1 MPEIYPA
8 YRGNA
13 ITSHVI
19 ERRPAKLYSAA
30 DHTQGSVRMHIDLTS
45 LTTCDRRTE
54 AEQMDTHCVEAS
66 LDGVV
71 AELSVRDVVTTVRRN
86 QMTPGQQ
93 RKTLKRVSA
102 VKFFEDCAVGDTFES
117 PHMYRVSAEE
127 IKSFAGKWD
136 PQLYHLDE
144 EQAKKV
150 VGQLF
155 APATL
160 TLCISIKLTH
170 DSGYF
175 EISPAAGLG
184 LDEVRMPK
192 PVRVDDQLKV
202 KTTIV
207 SKRESKSRPGLG
219 VLTNRTEVINQ
230 NEEVVLSYVLSAL
243 VYKRPH

>member
-1 MPEIYPA
+1 M
-8 YRGNA
+8 R
-13 ITSHVI
+13 
-19 ERRPAKLYSAA
+19 
-30 DHTQGSVRMHIDLTS
+30 
-45 LTTCDRRTE
+45 
-54 AEQMDTHCVEAS
+54 
-66 LDGVV
+66 
-71 AELSVRDVVTTVRRN
+71 
-86 QMTPGQQ
+86 
-93 RKTLKRVSA
+93 
-102 VKFFEDCAVGDTFES
+102 FFEDCAIGDAFES
-117 PHMYRVSAEE
+117 QSTYRVTAEE

-160 TLCISIKLTH
+160 TLCISVKLTH

-192 PVRVDDQLKV
+192 PVLVDDQLKV

-207 SKRESKSRPGLG
+207 SKRDSQRKPGLG
-219 VLTNRTEVINQ
+219 VMTNRTEVINQ
-230 NEEVVLSYVLSAL
+230 NGEVVLSYLLSAL
-243 VYKRPH
+243 VYKRPL

>member
-1 MPEIYPA
+1 M
-8 YRGNA
+8 N
-13 ITSHVI
+13 
-19 ERRPAKLYSAA
+19 
-30 DHTQGSVRMHIDLTS
+30 IDLTWV
-45 LTTCDRRTE
+45 TTRDRRTM
-54 AEQMDTHCVEAS
+54 AEQVDTRFVVAGR
-66 LDGVV
+66 DGVV
-71 AELSVRDVVTTVRRN
+71 AELSVRDAVTAVSRG
-86 QMTPGQQ
+86 QGTPEQP
-93 RKTLKRVSA
+93 RKTFERGRDM
-102 VKFFEDCAVGDTFES
+102 KFFEDVAVGDTFES
-117 PHMYRVSAEE
+117 PRAYRVTAEE

-160 TLCISIKLTH
+160 TLCISVRLTH

-192 PVRVDDQLKV
+192 PVLVEDQLKV

-207 SKRESKSRPGLG
+207 AKRDSQSKPGLG
-219 VLTNRTEVINQ
+219 VMTNRTEVINQ
-230 NEEVVLSYVLSAL
+230 HGEVVLSYVLSAL
-243 VYKRPH
+243 VYKRTH